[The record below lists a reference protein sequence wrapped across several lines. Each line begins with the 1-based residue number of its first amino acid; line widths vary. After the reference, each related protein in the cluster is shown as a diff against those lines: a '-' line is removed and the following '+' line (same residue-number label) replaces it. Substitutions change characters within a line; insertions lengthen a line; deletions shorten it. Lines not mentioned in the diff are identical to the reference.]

1 MATKSL
7 VTRIEVD
14 WAMKAHDCQANA
26 KHRLQQGDKRLKVRN
41 RRSWDHYCVTCAANI
56 IQRDILKLQAL
67 QRQFS

>member
-7 VTRIEVD
+7 IIRVQVD
-14 WAMKAHDCQANA
+14 RAIKAHDCQANA

-41 RRSWDHYCVTCAANI
+41 RRSWDHYCVVCAENI

-67 QRQFS
+67 QRQFP